1 MNVTQKEYL
10 EFYYDIIKISGLDKK
25 RHHNLEGMA
34 FAGGTLV
41 EHVALTSCE
50 LSLDEYVYGYFID
63 SNYKEQFIEAT
74 EKNDLQTIYKMKKEI
89 ADKINE
95 IEIEMS
101 TPKEIEIYPSDDEN
115 LILIDDPIF

>member
-1 MNVTQKEYL
+1 MIVTQKEYV
-10 EFYYDIIKISGLDKK
+10 EFYNDIIKISGLDKK
-25 RHHNLEGMA
+25 WHHYLEGKA

-50 LSLDEYVYGYFID
+50 LSLEEYEYGYFID

-74 EKNDLQTIYKMKKEI
+74 EKKDLQTINKMKKEI

-101 TPKEIEIYPSDDEN
+101 TPKEILINPSDDEN
-115 LILIDDPIF
+115 LIVIDDPIL